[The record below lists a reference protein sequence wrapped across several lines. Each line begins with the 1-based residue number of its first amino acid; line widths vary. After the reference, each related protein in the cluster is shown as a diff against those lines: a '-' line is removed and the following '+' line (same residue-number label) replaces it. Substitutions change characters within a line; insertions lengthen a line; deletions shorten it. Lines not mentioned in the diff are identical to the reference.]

1 MVMAMGWLATDRCTN
16 VGTGPRLGIMQQNTA
31 CFRDGKPVMSFEDRF
46 GHCDDGKDGLEEL
59 VPVTTD
65 S

>member
-1 MVMAMGWLATDRCTN
+1 MAGNGQMHQCRDWTALRDYATK
-16 VGTGPRLGIMQQNTA
+16 NTA